1 MYGVPTQ
8 NLRFGIFSKKPLYT
22 HNNAVL
28 KMVKIHSIHG
38 CILSFRKTDENL

>member
-8 NLRFGIFSKKPLYT
+8 NLKVRDFLKKAPFYT

-38 CILSFRKTDENL
+38 YPFVPKN